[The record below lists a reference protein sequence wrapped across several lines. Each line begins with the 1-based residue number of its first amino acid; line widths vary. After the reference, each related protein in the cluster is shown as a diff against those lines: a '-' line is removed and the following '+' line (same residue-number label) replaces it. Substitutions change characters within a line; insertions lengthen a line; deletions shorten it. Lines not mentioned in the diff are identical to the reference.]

1 MSVHVSSV
9 VKVGWSLVRDLL
21 RVPRYQNAKPDA
33 TVLSGPGTDMVK
45 VNKMLGKTR
54 QTSCFFSFWGLWGLV
69 SGTKSTVKSCLWGK
83 CHWRRWSE
91 AGNWRLWLVMA
102 SLSFCC
108 HLTQSSYFTNPEI
121 GNFSASDSLRPCRL
135 WSDHQSSNFPSFAQR
150 MWCFVYIC
158 QVHICREVCADLI
171 ALRLLLYVTHIQ
183 TMRELWDLLREPV
196 RRTELGDWDPEDLEE
211 PRKQPRSAE
220 TTHVVVVWCMTWQ

>member
-9 VKVGWSLVRDLL
+9 VEVGWSLVRDLL

-33 TVLSGPGTDMVK
+33 TVLLGPGTDMVK

-54 QTSCFFSFWGLWGLV
+54 QTALFFLRTMRTCFWNKKYCEVLSLRQMPLKAMVGSWEL
-69 SGTKSTVKSCLWGK
+69 
-83 CHWRRWSE
+83 
-91 AGNWRLWLVMA
+91 A
-102 SLSFCC
+102 SVIGHGIPFLLLPLDSIQPF
-108 HLTQSSYFTNPEI
+108 YKPEI

-150 MWCFVYIC
+150 MWCLSSHVKSTSAERFKC
-158 QVHICREVCADLI
+158 WSCAD
-171 ALRLLLYVTHIQ
+171 LRLLLYVTHIQ

-211 PRKQPRSAE
+211 PRWAE
-220 TTHVVVVWCMTWQ
+220 TTHVVVVNDMAITWQ